1 MSDTKPFDNS
11 DPLSI
16 ATKNK
21 DQILQALADKFKINL
36 EELVLITDDPSG
48 IYLSEVEP
56 DTLCSLVVCLTT
68 GRMYL
73 VAASINKDT
82 LELNGFKCS
91 EIA

>member
-1 MSDTKPFDNS
+1 MSDTKLFDNN

-21 DQILQALADKFKINL
+21 DQILQALAHKFKINL

-48 IYLSEVEP
+48 IYFSKVEA
-56 DTLCSLVVCLTT
+56 DTLCSLIACLTN

-73 VAASINKDT
+73 VAAKVNKDT
-82 LELNGFKCS
+82 LNLSGFKCS

>member
-1 MSDTKPFDNS
+1 MSDTKPYDNN

-16 ATKNK
+16 AIKNK

-48 IYLSEVEP
+48 TYFSNVEP
-56 DTLCSLVVCLTT
+56 DTLCSLIVCLTN

-73 VAASINKDT
+73 VAAKVNKDT
-82 LELNGFKCS
+82 LDLNGFKCS